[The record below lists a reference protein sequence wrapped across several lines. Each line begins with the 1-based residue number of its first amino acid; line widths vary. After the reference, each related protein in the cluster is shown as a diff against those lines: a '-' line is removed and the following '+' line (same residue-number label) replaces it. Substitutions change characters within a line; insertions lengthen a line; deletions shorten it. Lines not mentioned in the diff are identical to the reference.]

1 MTKTWVGMARGG
13 RKSIARMRDERTF
26 AAAVVEAVVVEAAL
40 LCRCRSRLSGV
51 DKRAAVTA
59 AFEEEQK
66 EKARLLRARTYKK
79 QLS

>member
-40 LCRCRSRLSGV
+40 LCRCRSRVSGV

-59 AFEEEQK
+59 AFGGAPEKDDDEEEMP
-66 EKARLLRARTYKK
+66 RPTG
-79 QLS
+79 